1 MKTLCRRFALSTLLL
16 IAAIAARAQNAWTA
30 PWQDLESGI
39 LVQFSQVNAQT
50 CTWRFQNISYVTT
63 LQSMTFTYTY
73 PSPTP
78 GGAYNPYDTKTD
90 KDVLPSPLGPGQMV
104 GGWAAFSAPANCT
117 TVRINV
123 LDRQWK

>member
-1 MKTLCRRFALSTLLL
+1 MKTLCRCFALPTLLL

-30 PWQDLESGI
+30 PWQNLESGI
-39 LVQFSQVNAQT
+39 MVQFSQVNART
-50 CTWRFQNISYVTT
+50 CTWRFKNLSEVSTI
-63 LQSMTFTYTY
+63 QSMTFAYTY
-73 PSPTP
+73 LAGPNNWQT
-78 GGAYNPYDTKTD
+78 A

-123 LDRQWK
+123 LDRQWQ